1 MQEIAHEFLPGVAKM
16 DDYRREQVNRLMLQY
31 EKDML
36 KLCYIYLRDYDLAQE
51 ALQESFLKVY
61 TRFGTYRGEA
71 AEKTWLTA
79 IVANTCKDIL
89 RSAWFRNRQLH
100 VSLDSLPSSFPPPD
114 ETQLDLMA
122 AIMDLPVKSR
132 EVIQM
137 KYQHGLSNEEIA
149 RVLHVTP
156 TAVSKRIRK
165 PWTAACP
172 ASTPRR
178 PCARWWTK
186 SWRKTPRRRK
196 GTFPSGS
203 LCFRPPRWCA
213 RWWSSSESG

>member
-1 MQEIAHEFLPGVAKM
+1 MQEIAHEFSPGVAKM
-16 DDYRREQVNRLMLQY
+16 DDNRREQVNRLMLQY

-122 AIMDLPVKSR
+122 AIMKLPVRSHR
-132 EVIQM
+132 F
-137 KYQHGLSNEEIA
+137 KYLCYRRNPRPVRPIKRVGIIVSNHGRHGRKKKQDKKNNQRNEKHRLVSMYECCFCSDQH
-149 RVLHVTP
+149 
-156 TAVSKRIRK
+156 
-165 PWTAACP
+165 
-172 ASTPRR
+172 
-178 PCARWWTK
+178 
-186 SWRKTPRRRK
+186 
-196 GTFPSGS
+196 F
-203 LCFRPPRWCA
+203 
-213 RWWSSSESG
+213 

>member
-1 MQEIAHEFLPGVAKM
+1 MQEIAHEFSPGVAKM

-137 KYQHGLSNEEIA
+137 KFQHGLSNEEIA

-165 PWTAACP
+165 ACSRLKQTL
-172 ASTPRR
+172 A
-178 PCARWWTK
+178 
-186 SWRKTPRRRK
+186 
-196 GTFPSGS
+196 GGS
-203 LCFRPPRWCA
+203 RND
-213 RWWSSSESG
+213 

>member
-1 MQEIAHEFLPGVAKM
+1 MQEIAHEFSPGAVKM

-71 AEKTWLTA
+71 AEKTWLTS

-114 ETQLDLMA
+114 ETRLDLMD
-122 AIMDLPVKSR
+122 AIMNLPVKNR
-132 EVIQM
+132 EVILL
-137 KYQHGLSNEEIA
+137 KYRQNLTSREIA
-149 RVLHVTP
+149 KVLRITP
-156 TAVSKRIRK
+156 AAVSKRLSQAYALLK
-165 PWTAACP
+165 LTLE
-172 ASTPRR
+172 
-178 PCARWWTK
+178 
-186 SWRKTPRRRK
+186 
-196 GTFPSGS
+196 G
-203 LCFRPPRWCA
+203 
-213 RWWSSSESG
+213 EDEDE

>member
-1 MQEIAHEFLPGVAKM
+1 MQEITHEFSPGAVKM
-16 DDYRREQVNRLMLQY
+16 DENRREQVNRLMLQY

-61 TRFGTYRGEA
+61 TRFGTFRGEA
-71 AEKTWLTA
+71 AEKTWLTS

-122 AIMDLPVKSR
+122 AIMKLPVKNR
-132 EVIQM
+132 EVILL
-137 KYQHGLSNEEIA
+137 KYQQGLNNEEIA
-149 RVLHVTP
+149 RVIHVTP
-156 TAVSKRIRK
+156 MAVSKRMRQ
-165 PWTAACP
+165 AY
-172 ASTPRR
+172 
-178 PCARWWTK
+178 ARLKLTLE
-186 SWRKTPRRRK
+186 
-196 GTFPSGS
+196 GENGN
-203 LCFRPPRWCA
+203 
-213 RWWSSSESG
+213 E